1 MRNSMAKV
9 LNVTPVVITTKDDRQ
24 LPDIPAIKLTGEKQE
39 AVDIIDGAKESIFEV
54 IKTGEGALE
63 AAAEIAGQSQNA
75 KDLEV
80 VGKLMDSIVNANKV
94 LVDISKRKVD
104 MHKQEANNSTGP
116 IANNIFVGSTADL
129 YKMLQKM
136 DEDSAG

>member
-1 MRNSMAKV
+1 
-9 LNVTPVVITTKDDRQ
+9 
-24 LPDIPAIKLTGEKQE
+24 
-39 AVDIIDGAKESIFEV
+39 
-54 IKTGEGALE
+54 
-63 AAAEIAGQSQNA
+63 
-75 KDLEV
+75 
-80 VGKLMDSIVNANKV
+80 
-94 LVDISKRKVD
+94 